1 MISNAQKYGKKEQEK
16 QFTSMLKLFNPSFAR
31 SSADKKNVRV
41 AVTSFFGDKPLI
53 IDDKISVGKIDDYV
67 TPTFYAPNVSCLFS
81 AMVCILAIV

>member
-41 AVTSFFGDKPLI
+41 AVTSF
-53 IDDKISVGKIDDYV
+53 SVI
-67 TPTFYAPNVSCLFS
+67 NL
-81 AMVCILAIV
+81 